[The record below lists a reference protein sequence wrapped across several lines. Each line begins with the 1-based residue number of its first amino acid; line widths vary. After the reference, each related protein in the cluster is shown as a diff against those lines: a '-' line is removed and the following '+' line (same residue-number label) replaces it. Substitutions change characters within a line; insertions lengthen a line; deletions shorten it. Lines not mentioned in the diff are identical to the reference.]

1 MSTVHQEFLLVQEL
15 IAQGPGA
22 VSVGKIKATLRSDG
36 SVAFFMAGSPC
47 RLPIRA
53 FVRLAC
59 R

>member
-1 MSTVHQEFLLVQEL
+1 MVKIHQEFLLVQEL
-15 IAQGPGA
+15 IASGPGA
-22 VSVGKIKATLRSDG
+22 VSVGKIKATLSDDG

-53 FVRLAC
+53 FVRFAC